1 MGFFCL
7 LLMAYRVLLVSYPQ
21 DSFAV
26 FFYQCYAISVIIK
39 FKFMQHLTAK
49 QKNLLESIREY
60 LDQREENP
68 TSYKLHQQLVRCGS
82 KDSLKS
88 VMQVIEALEKKDLVK
103 RDKNKKLYLVENDN
117 YVNLRNIFSIPVYGL
132 ASCGEALAYAE
143 DNVDGFLQISK
154 ALFRGADSAK
164 LFAVKAL
171 GDSMDKENINDGDYV
186 IFEKYENTSEED
198 LEGKIVVAVIN
209 GMATI
214 KRYKKVSDEIIG
226 LFPKSTNNFHQP
238 IFIHQSDQ
246 FMIAGIF
253 RKVLPVKYV
262 SL

>member
-1 MGFFCL
+1 
-7 LLMAYRVLLVSYPQ
+7 
-21 DSFAV
+21 
-26 FFYQCYAISVIIK
+26 
-39 FKFMQHLTAK
+39 MQKLTAK
-49 QKNLLESIREY
+49 QQSILEFVREY
-60 LDQREENP
+60 IEEHKSNP
-68 TSYKLHQQLVRCGS
+68 TSYKLHKTMEARGIS
-82 KDSLKS
+82 DSLKS
-88 VMQVIEALEKKDLVK
+88 VMQVIESLEKKELVK
-103 RDKNKKLYLVENDN
+103 RDEDKKLYLIENESFA
-117 YVNLRNIFSIPVYGL
+117 NLKNIFSVPVYGL

-154 ALFRGADSAK
+154 SLFRGSDSAK

-171 GDSMDKENINDGDYV
+171 GDSMDKENINDGDYA
-186 IFEKYENTSEED
+186 IFEKYDYEKGEN

-226 LFPKSTNNFHQP
+226 LFPKSSNTVHQP
-238 IFIHQSDQ
+238 IFIHESDS
-246 FMIAGIF
+246 ILVAGIF